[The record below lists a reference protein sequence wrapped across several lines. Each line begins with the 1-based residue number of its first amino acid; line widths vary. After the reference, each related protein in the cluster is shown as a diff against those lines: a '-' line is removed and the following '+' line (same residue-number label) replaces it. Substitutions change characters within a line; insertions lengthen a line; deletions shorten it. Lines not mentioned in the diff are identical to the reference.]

1 LSQADSPKSD
11 NKAVVR
17 SMSLFMVTPQG
28 WNGLRILLTYQSVSN
43 ILAAEKGTPIIVNQE
58 KKSVMPPV
66 RSSRSRRKADRPGE
80 IVEAA
85 FEEFVRRGYAATR
98 LEDIAARAGVTKGTI
113 YVYFENK
120 EALFVSMV
128 TEISRAHLTELARE
142 IEAITE
148 TGPDFMRPLLTLFC
162 ERIAGHDRMME
173 VLRLL
178 IAEAPRFPK
187 LVDQHFDE
195 FIAPIVSRIGRWL
208 AEGQA
213 DGTLRRSALV
223 NIPEMVLGPTM
234 MLQIWMLL
242 FANRRPI
249 DVAAYCE
256 TQIDFMLNGIRPRS

>member
-1 LSQADSPKSD
+1 MVDEK
-11 NKAVVR
+11 NK
-17 SMSLFMVTPQG
+17 T
-28 WNGLRILLTYQSVSN
+28 
-43 ILAAEKGTPIIVNQE
+43 AASKQRYRV
-58 KKSVMPPV
+58 
-66 RSSRSRRKADRPGE
+66 RRKADRPGE

-85 FEEFVRRGYAATR
+85 FEEFVKRGYEATR

-128 TEISRAHLTELARE
+128 TQISREHVSSLARE
-142 IEAITE
+142 LDAITQ
-148 TGPDFMRPLLTLFC
+148 TGPDFMRPFLTLFSA
-162 ERIAGHDRMME
+162 RIARHDRMTE

-195 FIAPIVSRIGRWL
+195 FIAPILARVERWL

-213 DGTLRRSALV
+213 DGTLRRSGLV
-223 NIPEMVLGPTM
+223 NIPEMILGPTM

-249 DVAAYCE
+249 DIATYCD
-256 TQIDFMLNGIRPRS
+256 TQLDFILNGVQTSS